1 MGWRPLGK
9 LQITKYKLQTNYK
22 PQITNSKQKT
32 KGSHGLPKDSF
43 KRQTMTAFNQ
53 KLLQML
59 HGSRG
64 TCFTFSRKESPW
76 WPYVVISF

>member
-53 KLLQML
+53 KLLQGVQGDGFL
-59 HGSRG
+59 E
-64 TCFTFSRKESPW
+64 KSP
-76 WPYVVISF
+76 PGGPT